1 MIKNKNTTTIYTAI
15 KNIEFHYYNEDGSS
29 QKLNYF
35 NQNQK
40 NGSSIEYYSN
50 GAKKSDSQF

>member
-1 MIKNKNTTTIYTAI
+1 MNKSENTTTDNKPV
-15 KNIEFHYYNEDGSS
+15 KNIEFHQYNEDGSS

-35 NQNQK
+35 NQNLK